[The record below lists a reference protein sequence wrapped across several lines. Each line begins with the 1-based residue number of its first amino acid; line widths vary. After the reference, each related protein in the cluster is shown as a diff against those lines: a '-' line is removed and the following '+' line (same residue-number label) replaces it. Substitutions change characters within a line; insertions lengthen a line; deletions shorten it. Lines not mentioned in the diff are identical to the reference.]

1 MIHTLWMLRDYEAVL
16 ASKVEAPLVVGFALV
31 ALGRENE
38 ALGFLASREPKLPP
52 KLQHMIGVLRALLEN
67 DPRTP

>member
-38 ALGFLASREPKLPP
+38 ALGFLGESRAQVAAETSTHHRRCARFSKDD
-52 KLQHMIGVLRALLEN
+52 A
-67 DPRTP
+67 RTP